1 MKNIKNYIFVLLA
14 ILYFAMFF
22 AMKNWY
28 IFSDFA
34 LNIKSFFSNNDFE
47 YYVWILNWII
57 WIILYYYLFCI
68 VEKKVDQI
76 LKKTSSKINLKY
88 HTIIW
93 NMFVKFTDIIRY
105 ISTIY
110 VWINLIVIPEK
121 YTYIITN
128 LLNFAFLS
136 SFLILITT
144 FINSIFLQLEK
155 NYKKDETTTHIF
167 PILNKFLI
175 IFVWIIWVIMILSN
189 LWYNVSA
196 LITWAWVWWVAIALA
211 SQKSVANIFWALN
224 IILNRPFRIW
234 DKIKIWAYSWIVKD
248 IWIIYLKLESDDK
261 TQILIPN
268 ETIITAT
275 IENLSAKYTK

>member
-1 MKNIKNYIFVLLA
+1 
-14 ILYFAMFF
+14 
-22 AMKNWY
+22 
-28 IFSDFA
+28 
-34 LNIKSFFSNNDFE
+34 
-47 YYVWILNWII
+47 
-57 WIILYYYLFCI
+57 
-68 VEKKVDQI
+68 
-76 LKKTSSKINLKY
+76 
-88 HTIIW
+88 
-93 NMFVKFTDIIRY
+93 
-105 ISTIY
+105 
-110 VWINLIVIPEK
+110 
-121 YTYIITN
+121 
-128 LLNFAFLS
+128 
-136 SFLILITT
+136 
-144 FINSIFLQLEK
+144 
-155 NYKKDETTTHIF
+155 
-167 PILNKFLI
+167 
-175 IFVWIIWVIMILSN
+175 MILSN